1 LKLVYQRPINMTK
14 IKKGH
19 QIHLK
24 DDAARELE
32 KLPKEVDVE
41 TSDDETED
49 WTQDF
54 ERWKEFK
61 ERYEDEFEDKLGLL
75 DSIIKKKRNKLKV
88 TWISI
93 FKEKR

>member
-1 LKLVYQRPINMTK
+1 MTK

-32 KLPKEVDVE
+32 KLPKEVDVK

-93 FKEKR
+93 FKEKP